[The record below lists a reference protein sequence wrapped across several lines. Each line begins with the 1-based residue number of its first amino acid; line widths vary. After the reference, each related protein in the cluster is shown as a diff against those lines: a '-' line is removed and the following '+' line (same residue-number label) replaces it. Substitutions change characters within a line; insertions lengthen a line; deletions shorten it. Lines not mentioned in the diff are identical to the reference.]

1 VRSIIP
7 AWNTELSSFAI
18 IERFMTNISNDSVR
32 FDLYLK
38 NRQLKELEVVLKRIV
53 DMPDKEQ
60 QEWIEE
66 NADII
71 HQGFDNFVD
80 DSNNVLQRVSFD
92 SETLELSEDLVVSLR
107 DVLNLVQS
115 LTSEPKQ
122 QLVS

>member
-1 VRSIIP
+1 
-7 AWNTELSSFAI
+7 
-18 IERFMTNISNDSVR
+18 MTNISDDSVR

-38 NRQLKELEVVLKRIV
+38 NRQLKELEEVLQHIAAL
-53 DMPDKEQ
+53 PDKEQ
-60 QEWIEE
+60 RKWIDD

-80 DSNNVLQRVSFD
+80 DSNNVLQRVTFD

>member
-1 VRSIIP
+1 
-7 AWNTELSSFAI
+7 
-18 IERFMTNISNDSVR
+18 MTNISNDSVR

-122 QLVS
+122 QLVT

>member
-1 VRSIIP
+1 
-7 AWNTELSSFAI
+7 
-18 IERFMTNISNDSVR
+18 MTNISNDSVR

>member
-1 VRSIIP
+1 
-7 AWNTELSSFAI
+7 
-18 IERFMTNISNDSVR
+18 
-32 FDLYLK
+32 
-38 NRQLKELEVVLKRIV
+38 IV